1 MTQGP
6 WGRLPAPGAGG
17 VLLFWLGGSRLTGT
31 QLRGQRL
38 QRYAAVCL
46 EEDGQVV
53 QAGHTAQAAD
63 DLAILLHDAHHLQG
77 GLRGAVREQ
86 GDQQR
91 HIVHVLNV
99 RPDVLDAPGQ
109 LRPIGDIKG
118 DGRSAVGAAVRGGTR
133 RGTCGVA
140 LGPERLCLR
149 DALCRAS

>member
-63 DLAILLHDAHHLQG
+63 DLAIL
-77 GLRGAVREQ
+77 
-86 GDQQR
+86 
-91 HIVHVLNV
+91 
-99 RPDVLDAPGQ
+99 
-109 LRPIGDIKG
+109 PIGDIKG

-133 RGTCGVA
+133 RGTRGVA

-149 DALCRAS
+149 DTLCRTS